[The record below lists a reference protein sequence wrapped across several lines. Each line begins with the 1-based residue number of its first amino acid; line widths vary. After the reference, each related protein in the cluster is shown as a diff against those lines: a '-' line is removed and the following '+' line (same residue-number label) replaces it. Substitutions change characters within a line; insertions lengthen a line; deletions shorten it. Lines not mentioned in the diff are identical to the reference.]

1 MAAEILINIRPNET
15 RVAYI
20 ESGSLMDLKIEK
32 HSSRHHYARTSRY
45 ASGFRRYRLR

>member
-32 HSSRHHYARTSRY
+32 RSSPTLVGTIHRGIITRV
-45 ASGFRRYRLR
+45 